1 MKRLSFITKVQRVP
15 VSELPFETLTC
26 NKTFSIT
33 GSDKW
38 PKVKCQKPAKLEI
51 TDKLEDG
58 VRLYT
63 HKLTLRLPDDDLDT
77 SVPYA
82 YLVTDLES
90 NKYLIGVGDRPY
102 PIINM
107 SDIHPDSLG
116 SSTFVEAVIQWIYT
130 RKAPKIA

>member
-26 NKTFSIT
+26 NKTFSVP
-33 GSDKW
+33 GSAKW

-63 HKLTLRLPDDDLDT
+63 HKLTLRLSDDDLDT

-116 SSTFVEAVIQWIYT
+116 SSTFIEATIQWTYT

>member
-1 MKRLSFITKVQRVP
+1 M
-15 VSELPFETLTC
+15 SELPFETLTC
-26 NKTFSIT
+26 NKTFSIP

-116 SSTFVEAVIQWIYT
+116 SSTFIEATIQWTYT

>member
-1 MKRLSFITKVQRVP
+1 M
-15 VSELPFETLTC
+15 SELPFETLTC
-26 NKTFSIT
+26 NKTFSIP

-102 PIINM
+102 TIINM

>member
-38 PKVKCQKPAKLEI
+38 PKVKCQRPAKLEI

>member
-26 NKTFSIT
+26 NKTFSIP

-102 PIINM
+102 TIINM

>member
-26 NKTFSIT
+26 NKTFSIP
-33 GSDKW
+33 GSGKW

>member
-1 MKRLSFITKVQRVP
+1 MKRLSFITKVQRIP

-26 NKTFSIT
+26 NKTFSVL

-38 PKVKCQKPAKLEI
+38 PVVKCQKPAKLEI
-51 TDKLEDG
+51 TDKIEDG
-58 VRLYT
+58 VRIYT
-63 HKLTLRLPDDDLDT
+63 HKLILRLSDDDLDI

-82 YLVTDLES
+82 YLVTDLDS
-90 NKYLIGVGDRPY
+90 NKYLIGVRDRPY
-102 PIINM
+102 PVINM

-116 SSTFVEAVIQWIYT
+116 SSTLVEATILWTYT

>member
-26 NKTFSIT
+26 NKTFSIP

-107 SDIHPDSLG
+107 SDIHPDSLS
-116 SSTFVEAVIQWIYT
+116 SSTFVEAVIQWIYM

>member
-26 NKTFSIT
+26 NKTFSIP
-33 GSDKW
+33 GSEKW
-38 PKVKCQKPAKLEI
+38 PKVKCQRPAKLEI

-63 HKLTLRLPDDDLDT
+63 HKLTLRLPDDLDT

-116 SSTFVEAVIQWIYT
+116 SSTFIEATIQWTYT

>member
-1 MKRLSFITKVQRVP
+1 MKRLSFITRVQRIP

-26 NKTFSIT
+26 NKTFSIP

-38 PKVKCQKPAKLEI
+38 PKVKCQRPAKLEI

-58 VRLYT
+58 
-63 HKLTLRLPDDDLDT
+63 
-77 SVPYA
+77 A

-116 SSTFVEAVIQWIYT
+116 SSTFIEATIQWTYT

>member
-15 VSELPFETLTC
+15 VSELPFETLAC
-26 NKTFSIT
+26 NKTFSIP

>member
-1 MKRLSFITKVQRVP
+1 M
-15 VSELPFETLTC
+15 SELPFETLTC
-26 NKTFSIT
+26 NKTFSIP

>member
-15 VSELPFETLTC
+15 VSELPFETLTG
-26 NKTFSIT
+26 NKTFPIP

-38 PKVKCQKPAKLEI
+38 PKVKCQRPAKLEI

-58 VRLYT
+58 VRKYT
-63 HKLTLRLPDDDLDT
+63 HKLTLRFPDDNLDT
-77 SVPYA
+77 SVTYA

-102 PIINM
+102 PVITM
-107 SDIHPDSLG
+107 SDVHPDSYG
-116 SSTFVEAVIQWIYT
+116 SSTMIEATITWTYT
-130 RKAPKIA
+130 RKAPKIE

>member
-1 MKRLSFITKVQRVP
+1 MKRLSFITKVQRIP

-26 NKTFSIT
+26 NKTFSIP

-63 HKLTLRLPDDDLDT
+63 HKLTLRLPDDLDT

-116 SSTFVEAVIQWIYT
+116 SSTFIEATIQWTYT

>member
-1 MKRLSFITKVQRVP
+1 MKRLSFITRVQRVP

-26 NKTFSIT
+26 NKTFSIP

-38 PKVKCQKPAKLEI
+38 PKVKCQRPAKLEI

-63 HKLTLRLPDDDLDT
+63 HKLTLRLPDDLDT

-116 SSTFVEAVIQWIYT
+116 SSTFIEATIQWTYT

>member
-1 MKRLSFITKVQRVP
+1 MKRLSFITKVQRIP
-15 VSELPFETLTC
+15 VSELAFETLTC
-26 NKTFSIT
+26 NKTFSIP

-77 SVPYA
+77 SVSYA

-116 SSTFVEAVIQWIYT
+116 SSTFIEATIQWTYT
-130 RKAPKIA
+130 RKAPKIG

>member
-1 MKRLSFITKVQRVP
+1 MKRLSFITKVQRIP
-15 VSELPFETLTC
+15 VSELPFVTLTC
-26 NKTFSIT
+26 NKTFSIP

-38 PKVKCQKPAKLEI
+38 PKVKCQRPAKLEI